1 MTDLKIEN
9 RKKKENEGAAAY
21 IGIAA
26 PETPKYLLTN
36 NFLADYFETTKGGVR
51 YSFAGFVEDQMLY
64 TEEDKI
70 NEKKLEV
77 SFNRFL
83 DRYLGEEIIREENT
97 RLKKSEHFYFP
108 LIPEMLTG
116 STATLRH
123 VLYHIQR
130 LGNNFNYT
138 DIQKKLERYIF
149 EDNSGLNYILM
160 ILLQGKKHETK
171 YKKEEKEDYWKQ
183 MDTSVKRRMA
193 VLGRK
198 LNEDLDTLLTKPY
211 FLNLD
216 FYRRYHYLSVLLTSY
231 VIQYILA
238 RKESQAVILCKG
250 NPMDSQL
257 GGTLHRACCNNYE
270 DIRNLF
276 PSLLKDYYE
285 KTIRRL
291 IRSNEDQE
299 NLSISGK
306 DGKVTINGEDFQEFA
321 DDMIG
326 RKTSS
331 SIPYEKLMDAF
342 KLQEG
347 ESKKFSVNDF
357 VLRYVNLTKTR
368 RGSTVTKLSS
378 TLSTSGK
385 QIEMVYP
392 RSNAKQKYFAMSE
405 NLAEFYVR
413 LYLARKDQKYDYLD
427 NFLRD
432 LQKRYQIIITKSAEG
447 DRKMRTIKPKVSAQD
462 YAKNKL
468 AFIETLNN
476 VSCLIKLSDSGYVIT
491 LPEMKGD
498 FRLI

>member
-1 MTDLKIEN
+1 MTENRIEN
-9 RKKKENEGAAAY
+9 EKKKENETAVAY

-36 NFLADYFETTKGGVR
+36 NFLAEYFETTKGGVK
-51 YSFAGFVEDQMLY
+51 YNFASFEEEQMLY
-64 TEEDKI
+64 TEEDEI
-70 NEKKLEV
+70 NKKKLEV

-123 VLYHIQR
+123 VLYHLQR
-130 LGNNFNYT
+130 QGNNFNYA
-138 DIQKKLERYIF
+138 DMQKKLERYIF
-149 EDNSGLNYILM
+149 EDNSGLNYILK
-160 ILLQGKKHETK
+160 ILFQGKKHETK

-183 MDTSVKRRMA
+183 MDISIKRRMA
-193 VLGRK
+193 GLGKK
-198 LNEDLDTLLTKPY
+198 LNEDLNTLLTKPY

-238 RKESQAVILCKG
+238 RKESQSVILCKG

-276 PSLLKDYYE
+276 PSLLTEYYV

-291 IRSNEDQE
+291 MQDKEDQE
-299 NLSISGK
+299 NLTVIGK
-306 DGKVTINGEDFQEFA
+306 DGEVKINGKVFQDFTA
-321 DDMIG
+321 KMTG

-347 ESKKFSVNDF
+347 IEKLVTVDNF
-357 VLRYVNLTKTR
+357 VLHYVDLTKTR

-392 RSNAKQKYFAMSE
+392 RSNANKKYFAMSE

-427 NFLRD
+427 NFLQD
-432 LQKRYQIIITKSAEG
+432 LQKRYQIIIAKSAEG

-462 YAKNKL
+462 YTKNKR

-476 VSCLIKLSDSGYVIT
+476 VNCLIKLSDSGYVIT